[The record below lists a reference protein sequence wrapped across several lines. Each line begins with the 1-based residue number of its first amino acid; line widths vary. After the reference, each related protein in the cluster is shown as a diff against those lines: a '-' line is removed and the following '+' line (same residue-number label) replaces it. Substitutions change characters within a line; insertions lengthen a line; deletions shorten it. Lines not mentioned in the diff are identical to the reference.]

1 MWYKQKSGTESPAE
15 CNTAV
20 LTTNLGLLW
29 SITEQTYDKMESI
42 LINKINKKTF
52 VYGDVIYGSVLQQ
65 IIRMIQN
72 VYIIQLIKTYNNQL
86 CIITP
91 L

>member
-42 LINKINKKTF
+42 LINKVNKKTF

-65 IIRMIQN
+65 IISKN
-72 VYIIQLIKTYNNQL
+72 NSKCVHNSVYQD
-86 CIITP
+86 ITNCVS
-91 L
+91 

>member
-29 SITEQTYDKMESI
+29 SIAEQTYDKMESI
-42 LINKINKKTF
+42 LINK
-52 VYGDVIYGSVLQQ
+52 
-65 IIRMIQN
+65 R
-72 VYIIQLIKTYNNQL
+72 
-86 CIITP
+86 
-91 L
+91 